1 MTNHNVD
8 FRSRLGLR
16 VRRGPHEAS
25 RAGYSLLEILV
36 VLAIIALI
44 VAVVGPRLFTQ
55 LDRTKTTTARL
66 QIRSL
71 EAALETMRL
80 DIGRLPTTQEGLNL
94 LVSADPNSVNGWYG
108 PYLSE
113 KLPDDPWGR
122 PYIYEA
128 PTASTGATTPG
139 AEGALQGPAGETRPK
154 VMSYGADGAVGGDG
168 VNADVTSATP

>member
-1 MTNHNVD
+1 M
-8 FRSRLGLR
+8 
-16 VRRGPHEAS
+16 AA

-36 VLAIIALI
+36 VLAIIAMI

-55 LDRTKTTTARL
+55 LDRSKTTTARL

-80 DIGRLPTTQEGLNL
+80 DIGRLPTAQEGLNL
-94 LVSADPNSVNGWYG
+94 LVEANPATVNGWYG

-113 KLPDDPWGR
+113 KLPNDPWGR
-122 PYIYEA
+122 PYIYEVPA
-128 PTASTGATTPG
+128 ASTGAPS
-139 AEGALQGPAGETRPK
+139 ADGALAGPAGETRPR
-154 VMSYGADGAVGGDG
+154 VMSYGADGVPGGDG

>member
-1 MTNHNVD
+1 MMNNVY
-8 FRSRLGLR
+8 FRSIAGLR
-16 VRRGPHEAS
+16 GRRAA
-25 RAGYSLLEILV
+25 RAERGGYSLLEILV

-55 LDRTKTTTARL
+55 LDRSKTTTARL

-80 DIGRLPTTQEGLNL
+80 DIGRLPTTQEGLAL
-94 LVSADPNSVNGWYG
+94 LVRADPATVNGWYG

-113 KLPDDPWGR
+113 NLPNDPWDR

-128 PTASTGATTPG
+128 PTASTGAPS
-139 AEGALQGPAGETRPK
+139 ADGALQGPAGETRPK
-154 VMSYGADGAVGGDG
+154 VMSYGADGVPGGEG
-168 VNADVTSATP
+168 VNADVTSGQP